1 MGFHI
6 SWVAVHG
13 KSPEQVCSELNLQDT
28 DEQSPYPETDVDALK
43 LDSGWYLLHFNDPL
57 PPELELAILGPLSM
71 GAEVVKCVIEEASM
85 VSMASYL
92 YNGKEKWSIVHDSE
106 QGLTHLDVSGD
117 LPHCYEEIKN
127 RLLAQL
133 NADEDPC
140 DYLFDVPA
148 EVCKSI
154 TGFRHDDVREDE
166 DSNPFAVMERSRQ
179 SKASAALT
187 NNIESDITNSQS
199 TKPWWRFW

>member
-13 KSPEQVCSELNLQDT
+13 KSPAQVCSELNLQDT

-71 GAEVVKCVIEEASM
+71 GAEVVKCVIEETSM

-92 YNGKEKWSIVHDSE
+92 SNGKEKWSIVHDSE

-117 LPHCYEEIKN
+117 LPDCYEEIKN

-166 DSNPFAVMERSRQ
+166 DSNPFAVMERSSQ
-179 SKASAALT
+179 AKASAAST

>member
-6 SWVAVHG
+6 SWVAVHR

-71 GAEVVKCVIEEASM
+71 GAEVVKCVVEEASM

-92 YNGKEKWSIVHDSE
+92 SNGKEKWSIVHDSE
-106 QGLTHLDVSGD
+106 QGLTHLDVSGE
-117 LPHCYEEIKN
+117 LPDCYEEIKN

-179 SKASAALT
+179 SKASAAST

>member
-6 SWVAVHG
+6 SWVAVNG
-13 KSPEQVCSELNLQDT
+13 KSPAQVCSELNLQDT

-43 LDSGWYLLHFNDPL
+43 LNSGWYLLHFNDPL

-71 GAEVVKCVIEEASM
+71 GAEVVKCVIEETSM

-92 YNGKEKWSIVHDSE
+92 SNGKEKWSIVHDSE

-117 LPHCYEEIKN
+117 LPDCYEEIKN

-133 NADEDPC
+133 NADEEPC

-166 DSNPFAVMERSRQ
+166 DSNPFAVMERSSQ
-179 SKASAALT
+179 AKASAAST
-187 NNIESDITNSQS
+187 NNIESDITDSQS